1 MYRLLLNCCDAVTI
15 NKNQASVPLI
25 RMYRVMSQYRYFSMN
40 SQPRSF
46 SGQIFA
52 FVGGLAVLAA
62 SFVLGAFLLAA
73 FFGFVMVVGL
83 VVTVRLWWLK
93 REAADAYREDSVLD
107 AEYTVAESPDYA
119 ESIEHRPN

>member
-1 MYRLLLNCCDAVTI
+1 
-15 NKNQASVPLI
+15 
-25 RMYRVMSQYRYFSMN
+25 MSQYRYFSMN